1 MCYALEIFQIWTKQR
16 MHNLG
21 ITGSEQHF
29 LYSLTQLD
37 LSWIK
42 ASLTISCGMGAH
54 KRIKK
59 KKNM

>member
-1 MCYALEIFQIWTKQR
+1 

-21 ITGSEQHF
+21 ITGSEQLF
-29 LYSLTQLD
+29 LYSLMQLD

-42 ASLTISCGMGAH
+42 VNLTINLRMGEH

-59 KKNM
+59 QKKNVNNDY